1 MTKEPDKKCKHNY
14 HDNLHPELCE
24 FECILD
30 AYLESNDKL
39 TLDAQKLRDGLVEG
53 VKRMANKVKNF
64 ETLSRPS
71 NIKEPDKR
79 PMTSMGKI
87 VKKELE
93 RIIKG
98 PDKTE
103 TISEMVDRWTQEDA
117 EKDGQIDA
125 LTKENRRLQ
134 NGIFEDGKTILN
146 DIKQIKELE
155 QKVMDLKSELTNRNN
170 MIYIYNKY
178 VEDFVPIKIQK
189 QMCKEIE
196 SHKFKEVK
204 K

>member
-14 HDNLHPELCE
+14 HDDLHPELCE

-64 ETLSRPS
+64 ETASHPS
-71 NIKEPDKR
+71 NTKEPDKR

-125 LTKENRRLQ
+125 LT
-134 NGIFEDGKTILN
+134 
-146 DIKQIKELE
+146 
-155 QKVMDLKSELTNRNN
+155 QKVKDLEAKNKRLKVELKTALIDAGTR
-170 MIYIYNKY
+170 
-178 VEDFVPIKIQK
+178 
-189 QMCKEIE
+189 
-196 SHKFKEVK
+196 
-204 K
+204 

>member
-1 MTKEPDKKCKHNY
+1 MMTKEPDKTVVISEATEKEIANGLNKLYKELDSECEKQGCKTPPNEMCQITGCRFY
-14 HDNLHPELCE
+14 PKQVNKESDKMMDELDE
-24 FECILD
+24 SD
-30 AYLESNDKL
+30 ASKIY
-39 TLDAQKLRDGLVEG
+39 DGFDDGHFNSMKSAFVEG
-53 VKRMANKVKNF
+53 YVNGQYRCK
-64 ETLSRPS
+64 
-71 NIKEPDKR
+71 
-79 PMTSMGKI
+79 
-87 VKKELE
+87 
-93 RIIKG
+93 
-98 PDKTE
+98 
-103 TISEMVDRWTQEDA
+103 SE
-117 EKDGQIDA
+117 IYA

>member
-1 MTKEPDKKCKHNY
+1 
-14 HDNLHPELCE
+14 
-24 FECILD
+24 
-30 AYLESNDKL
+30 
-39 TLDAQKLRDGLVEG
+39 
-53 VKRMANKVKNF
+53 
-64 ETLSRPS
+64 
-71 NIKEPDKR
+71 
-79 PMTSMGKI
+79 
-87 VKKELE
+87 
-93 RIIKG
+93 
-98 PDKTE
+98 
-103 TISEMVDRWTQEDA
+103 MVDRWTQEDA